1 MSKLIALTGSIG
13 SGKSAVAELLRENGA
28 LIIDA
33 DVLARNLLSP
43 GTEAYH
49 ETIALFGADIVTK
62 EGEINRRTVAERI
75 FSDATMR
82 VKLEQI
88 LHPRVQQAFQSE
100 LQRLRADS
108 PEAIIV
114 YVVPLLFEA
123 GRDLSQFDE
132 IVVVSADPAVALARA
147 AQRDRCSIE
156 SVRKRYEA
164 QLPIEAKVARATVVI
179 DNSGTREELVAHVG
193 KVWHR
198 LSGAQSMQGP
208 TNK

>member
-49 ETIALFGADIVTK
+49 QTIALFGEGFVTS
-62 EGEINRRTVAERI
+62 EGEINRRAVAERI
-75 FSDATMR
+75 FSDAAMR
-82 VKLEQI
+82 AKLEQI
-88 LHPRVQQAFQSE
+88 LHPRVQQAFDSE
-100 LQRLRADS
+100 VKRLRAESPDS
-108 PEAIIV
+108 IIV

-147 AQRDRCSIE
+147 AQRDGCSVE

-164 QLPIEAKVARATVVI
+164 QLPTEAKVARATIVI
-179 DNSGTREELVAHVG
+179 DNSGSREQLAVHVTEL
-193 KVWHR
+193 WNR
-198 LSGAQSMQGP
+198 LSA
-208 TNK
+208 TNQAN